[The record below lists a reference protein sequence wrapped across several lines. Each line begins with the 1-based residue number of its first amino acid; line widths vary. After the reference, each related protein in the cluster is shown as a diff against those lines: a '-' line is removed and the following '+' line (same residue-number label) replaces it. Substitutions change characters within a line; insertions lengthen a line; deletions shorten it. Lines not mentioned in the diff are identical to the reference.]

1 MSTRKSAPP
10 PTVASLEYVA
20 FVSSSNKDG
29 NFDQVSGKTDIDGQE
44 GHDHRDADILFE
56 LAKAFSKIHFEPR
69 S

>member
-1 MSTRKSAPP
+1 M
-10 PTVASLEYVA
+10 A